1 MGINIYDPVVPDF
14 FLSLPWQDDD
24 VFIVFQTMDAGNI
37 KQWKIAECKS
47 RQILIVSKK
56 AMTSL

>member
-24 VFIVFQTMDAGNI
+24 VFIVFQIMDAGNI
-37 KQWKIAECKS
+37 KQ
-47 RQILIVSKK
+47 
-56 AMTSL
+56 